1 MAEILLS
8 WACALV
14 LVGTPGD
21 SHLPTPGR
29 AGSRV
34 STVNLGLLVL
44 AAGLFINILPT
55 QVTWLGNSGSCEIV
69 P

>member
-1 MAEILLS
+1 MPETQLS

-14 LVGTPGD
+14 LVGTPRD
-21 SHLPTPGR
+21 CHRPRPGQ

-34 STVNLGLLVL
+34 SPVSLGSHPL
-44 AAGLFINILPT
+44 AKGPVISLLPT
-55 QVTWLGNSGSCEIV
+55 QVTWLGTNGSGEAV